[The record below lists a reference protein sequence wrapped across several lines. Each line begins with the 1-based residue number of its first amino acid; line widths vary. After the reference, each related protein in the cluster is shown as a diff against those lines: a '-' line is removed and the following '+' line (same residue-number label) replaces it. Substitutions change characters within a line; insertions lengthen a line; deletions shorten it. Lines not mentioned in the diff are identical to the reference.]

1 MSAVAVLTPVVI
13 AAWPALSSA
22 VLSAAAQL
30 GFTMV
35 DEARQSR
42 ARQHEES
49 QRANTLEL
57 EVPHSE
63 VVTGN
68 LGRDQR
74 IQLIRDDCT
83 AVFRR
88 DARGRASFC
97 ITGAGRTE
105 EELRQVGEE
114 LGGRMVQQYVLQKLR
129 TELAERGMNLVEESV
144 DENQAI
150 RLTVR
155 HWQN

>member
-13 AAWPALSSA
+13 SAWPALSSA

-30 GFTMV
+30 GFSVV
-35 DEARQSR
+35 DETRQSLT
-42 ARQHEES
+42 RQREES

-63 VVTGN
+63 VVTGT

-74 IQLIRDDCT
+74 IQLIREGCT
-83 AVFRR
+83 AVFQR

>member
-22 VLSAAAQL
+22 VLAAAVQL
-30 GFTMV
+30 GFTVV
-35 DEARQSR
+35 DESRQSLG
-42 ARQHEES
+42 RQREES

-63 VVTGN
+63 VVTGT
-68 LGRDQR
+68 LGRDQQ
-74 IQLIRDDCT
+74 IQLIRDGCT

-105 EELRQVGEE
+105 EGLRQVGEE
-114 LGGRMVQQYVLQKLR
+114 LGGRMVQQYVLQRLR

>member
-13 AAWPALSSA
+13 AAWPALSTA

-30 GFTMV
+30 GFTV
-35 DEARQSR
+35 IDETRQR
-42 ARQHEES
+42 LAHQREES

-63 VVTGN
+63 VVTGT

-74 IQLIRDDCT
+74 IQLIRDGCT

-97 ITGAGRTE
+97 VTGAGRTE
-105 EELRQVGEE
+105 EELRQMGEE
-114 LGGRMVQQYVLQKLR
+114 LGGRMVQQYVLQRLR